1 MKNIFSAGTIKIIHR
16 WLAFILGI
24 FIVFQIT
31 SGSVAQERYLLMQLL
46 TPETNKVESRII
58 AASPSEL
65 LKAVSD
71 QEPEFNIAHV
81 MLPSPA
87 TPNSATV
94 LMGGRDPDNPHMS
107 SIIINFDQYERR
119 IINEHSM
126 MRSGW
131 IGTLTVLHRWILFG
145 KAGVYIVCI
154 LALATILMSL
164 SGLYLFFKTRQ
175 SAKKLPIINRMH
187 RSLGFIAA
195 FFLIATSS
203 TGILMS
209 ITAWEDKNT
218 GRSVFSSL
226 MNSSP
231 KNHGSMDMNYINAD
245 LALKTAQSALPDNY
259 YLGAY
264 SFASD
269 HSQNYW
275 FAFFDDKMFRQD
287 ILINGMNGDLIGIYP
302 AGKLEKGEGFRKYL
316 LPIHSGYYFGSL
328 GGLMMTFIGFIVIL
342 WLISGLII
350 YYSNRKRA

>member
-1 MKNIFSAGTIKIIHR
+1 MKNIFSARRIKIIHR

-131 IGTLTVLHRWILFG
+131 IGTLTVLHRWILFD

-154 LALATILMSL
+154 LGLATILMSL

-195 FFLIATSS
+195 FFLIATSA

-209 ITAWEDKNT
+209 ITAWEDKNA

-226 MNSSP
+226 MESSHQ
-231 KNHGSMDMNYINAD
+231 NHGSLDMNYINAD
-245 LALKTAQSALPDNY
+245 LALKTAQSVLSDNY

-269 HSQNYW
+269 HSPNYW

-287 ILINGMNGDLIGIYP
+287 ILINGTNGDLIGIYP

-316 LPIHSGYYFGSL
+316 LPIHSGYYFGPL

-342 WLISGLII
+342 WLISGFII